1 MTSRSRNGGPLSGR
15 RTSRESDRNSPLG
28 ISEGDCHETSAPQI
42 SASSSER
49 RRTPG
54 RLADR
59 KSANLSDACGAH
71 CGRVGEDV
79 TTLTPHRSGRAGF
92 PLPVPRGRVSLTV
105 AVDDHSYR
113 SSIKYRPPA
122 LPGRGAFVPSRQSG
136 YPLSF
141 RVQVYRV
148 HAPSRVSRQ
157 WFSPRDA
164 SLSSFGSR
172 RARFPAL
179 SGTMKALRLPIC
191 VSMVT
196 YGFASTA
203 HPILLFSC
211 SAVAL
216 PEGRRALPGQGL
228 GFVGRPLSGLLARGR
243 KWDLSGLQAIR
254 PVPLLRS
261 PTPVEP
267 MCPRHFRSH
276 RCCPRYPYSE
286 GFGDC

>member
-1 MTSRSRNGGPLSGR
+1 MFLASGS
-15 RTSRESDRNSPLG
+15 SRERF
-28 ISEGDCHETSAPQI
+28 
-42 SASSSER
+42 
-49 RRTPG
+49 
-54 RLADR
+54 AD
-59 KSANLSDACGAH
+59 GVM
-71 CGRVGEDV
+71 G
-79 TTLTPHRSGRAGF
+79 
-92 PLPVPRGRVSLTV
+92 
-105 AVDDHSYR
+105 DHSYR

-203 HPILLFSC
+203 HAILLFSC

-228 GFVGRPLSGLLARGR
+228 GFAGRPLSGLLARGR
-243 KWDLSGLQAIR
+243 NWDLSGLQAIL

-261 PTPVEP
+261 TTPVEP
-267 MCPRHFRSH
+267 TYPRHIGYIDAAPAIRTTKAPAMADFGAHSRS
-276 RCCPRYPYSE
+276 
-286 GFGDC
+286 FGTR

>member
-1 MTSRSRNGGPLSGR
+1 
-15 RTSRESDRNSPLG
+15 
-28 ISEGDCHETSAPQI
+28 
-42 SASSSER
+42 
-49 RRTPG
+49 
-54 RLADR
+54 
-59 KSANLSDACGAH
+59 
-71 CGRVGEDV
+71 
-79 TTLTPHRSGRAGF
+79 
-92 PLPVPRGRVSLTV
+92 
-105 AVDDHSYR
+105 
-113 SSIKYRPPA
+113 
-122 LPGRGAFVPSRQSG
+122 VPSRQSG

-196 YGFASTA
+196 YWFASTA
-203 HPILLFSC
+203 HAVLLFSC

-228 GFVGRPLSGLLARGR
+228 GFAGRPLSGLLARGR
-243 KWDLSGLQAIR
+243 KWDLSGLQAIL

-261 PTPVEP
+261 TTPVES
-267 MCPRHFRSH
+267 MCPRHFGHLDAAPATHTAKASAMADFGANTAASAPAAIRFTRSVTAH
-276 RCCPRYPYSE
+276 VQGLLPAGWLAFTGRASNPLDRDE
-286 GFGDC
+286 RFQFV